1 MDQEQQHGQQEQPRW
16 QPTRKQLLWAG
27 TVVALLT
34 VAVIIGYRYG
44 ITLWN
49 WLKLL
54 IVPAVIA
61 GAGLWFNAQQRERE
75 QAITRQRAQDEALQ
89 AYLDKMTDL
98 LVVHKLSKPQDDK
111 DKRQGET
118 VRTVAWART
127 KTMLRRLDGDRKG
140 AVLRFLNEAKLIEK
154 GRPVIGSLVGAHL
167 VDANLKGSVLRDTA
181 LQGVHLSGADLS
193 GADLSGAYLSEADL
207 SGANLSNA
215 YLSEANLS
223 YADLNGA
230 DLSNAYLSEAN
241 PRGAYPIGADLSEPD
256 LSGADLRNANLG
268 EADLR
273 GADLGGANLRYAQRW
288 IEEQLLAAH
297 SLEGATMPNGQK
309 YEDWLKSKGGGEEG
323 ENGSPS

>member
-1 MDQEQQHGQQEQPRW
+1 VDQEQQDRQQEQPRW

-27 TVVALLT
+27 AVVALLT

-75 QAITRQRAQDEALQ
+75 QAIARQRAQDEALQ

-98 LVVHKLSKPQDDK
+98 LVVHKLSKPQDDE

-118 VRTVAWART
+118 IRRVAWART

-181 LQGVHLSGADLS
+181 LQGVHLTGADLS
-193 GADLSGAYLSEADL
+193 GADL

-223 YADLNGA
+223 
-230 DLSNAYLSEAN
+230 
-241 PRGAYPIGADLSEPD
+241 EPD
-256 LSGADLRNANLG
+256 LSGADLRNANLS

-309 YEDWLKSKGGGEEG
+309 YEDWLKSKGGGQEG
-323 ENGSPS
+323 ENPRPA

>member
-1 MDQEQQHGQQEQPRW
+1 MDQEQQDGQQPRW

-27 TVVALLT
+27 AVVALLT

-75 QAITRQRAQDEALQ
+75 QAIARQRAQDEALQ

-98 LVVHKLSKPQDDK
+98 LVVHKLSKSQDDK

-193 GADLSGAYLSEADL
+193 GADLS
-207 SGANLSNA
+207 
-215 YLSEANLS
+215 
-223 YADLNGA
+223 
-230 DLSNAYLSEAN
+230 NAYLSEAN
-241 PRGAYPIGADLSEPD
+241 PRGAYPIGANLSEPD
-256 LSGADLRNANLG
+256 LSGADLSNANLS

-273 GADLGGANLRYAQRW
+273 GADLGGANLRYAQGW

-309 YEDWLKSKGGGEEG
+309 YEDWLKSKGRGEEG
-323 ENGSPS
+323 ENPRPA